1 MFTKTT
7 TERTTPANTTQPK
20 VAFLANFR
28 RAPKVEAD
36 VKDADRMDDTAFL
49 DSASGFESFGRGGL
63 QLDGLHRDV
72 QWVGAWG
79 GRC

>member
-1 MFTKTT
+1 MFHKMQAAPETAVAL
-7 TERTTPANTTQPK
+7 EQPK
-20 VAFLANFR
+20 VAFFASFR
-28 RAPKVEAD
+28 RAPKVERPA
-36 VKDADRMDDTAFL
+36 ASDDTF
-49 DSASGFESFGRGGL
+49 DMTPSPSFESFGRGGL

>member
-7 TERTTPANTTQPK
+7 TDRAASALSTQPK
-20 VAFLANFR
+20 VAFLASFR
-28 RAPKVEAD
+28 RAPKVEAA
-36 VKDADRMDDTAFL
+36 VHDADRADDSTFL
-49 DSASGFESFGRGGL
+49 ETSSGFESFGRGGL